1 MEGMI
6 GGELEVLNMDLGTP
20 EATEALS

>member
-20 EATEALS
+20 EATEAMR